1 MLPRWHRRGELSTE
15 GEPSAWPSCTSGSNS
30 DVRHSSTGHNDQMD
44 VRQPGDDER
53 FRDPLTDI
61 YTLAEAGMIVVCPR
75 CASAAVVRT
84 QHASATPLRFWPRRL
99 SCLRCAQT
107 AVWQPQ
113 PPSYRW
119 GGPFDPFF
127 EQPLW
132 LQASCCG
139 GKTLWA
145 FNKEHLD
152 LIDNYVRAR
161 LRERGHDRA
170 YASLLE
176 KLPAWIKSAKHRDEI
191 TRAIERLR
199 TTLPSAVV

>member
-1 MLPRWHRRGELSTE
+1 MHERLVTQMTGAAP
-15 GEPSAWPSCTSGSNS
+15 TS
-30 DVRHSSTGHNDQMD
+30 HNDQMD

-53 FRDPLTDI
+53 FRDPLTDL
-61 YTLAEAGMIVVCPR
+61 YTLAEADIIVVCPR
-75 CASAAVVRT
+75 CASAAIVRT
-84 QHASATPLRFWPRRL
+84 QHASARYRRCGPWHL
-99 SCLRCAQT
+99 SCLRCAYT
-107 AVWQPQ
+107 AAWQP
-113 PPSYRW
+113 SASGSRW

-127 EQPLW
+127 RQPLW

-161 LRERGHDRA
+161 LRERGHDRE

-176 KLPAWIKSAKHRDEI
+176 KLPAWIKSAKYRDEI

-199 TTLPSAVV
+199 ATLPSAVV